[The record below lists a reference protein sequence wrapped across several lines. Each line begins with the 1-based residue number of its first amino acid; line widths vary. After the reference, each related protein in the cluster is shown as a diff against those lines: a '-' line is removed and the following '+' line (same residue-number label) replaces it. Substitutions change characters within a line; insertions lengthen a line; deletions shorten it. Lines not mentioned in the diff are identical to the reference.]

1 MWISEGAERDT
12 KMHIAGKYIASF
24 LARKLLSISDGS
36 QIEVPEIR
44 FSGTNLILESDTKI
58 D

>member
-1 MWISEGAERDT
+1 M
-12 KMHIAGKYIASF
+12 MHIAGIYIANL

>member
-12 KMHIAGKYIASF
+12 KMHIAGIYIANF
-24 LARKLLSISDGS
+24 LARKLLFIRDGS